1 MWPLLWSLSS
11 LRLRAR
17 LLAAAVLW
25 RTHCDGWHKQS
36 AEANWTL
43 GRSWQILAEC
53 LNWLCSSTEHIL
65 EQCASH
71 GPYIAYTQCQLLK
84 AASFVLRRQ
93 WEYVGVQYWIIMDPY
108 GSIGSIYNNLTM
120 KSDGKIEIRHDCHA
134 MLFWGWVPQPDIP
147 LLLRMLLDYWRHE
160 TAFRYPV
167 AWQIK
172 RSNMLELFFVVDS
185 GRCLKVSY
193 HLFIFNNI
201 AWRTG
206 VQTWQCES
214 QNVADKSEIEG
225 STRCCLKVVL
235 LGSILEAED
244 WSW

>member
-172 RSNMLELFFVVDS
+172 RSNMLELFF
-185 GRCLKVSY
+185 
-193 HLFIFNNI
+193 F
-201 AWRTG
+201 
-206 VQTWQCES
+206 
-214 QNVADKSEIEG
+214 
-225 STRCCLKVVL
+225 CC
-235 LGSILEAED
+235 GFREMS
-244 WSW
+244 

>member
-36 AEANWTL
+36 AEANWML
-43 GRSWQILAEC
+43 GRFWQILAEC

-71 GPYIAYTQCQLLK
+71 GPYIAHTQCQLLK

-108 GSIGSIYNNLTM
+108 GSIYNNLTM

-172 RSNMLELFFVVDS
+172 RSNMLELFFLLLWIPGDVL
-185 GRCLKVSY
+185 R
-193 HLFIFNNI
+193 
-201 AWRTG
+201 G
-206 VQTWQCES
+206 VLPSFHFQ
-214 QNVADKSEIEG
+214 
-225 STRCCLKVVL
+225 
-235 LGSILEAED
+235 
-244 WSW
+244 